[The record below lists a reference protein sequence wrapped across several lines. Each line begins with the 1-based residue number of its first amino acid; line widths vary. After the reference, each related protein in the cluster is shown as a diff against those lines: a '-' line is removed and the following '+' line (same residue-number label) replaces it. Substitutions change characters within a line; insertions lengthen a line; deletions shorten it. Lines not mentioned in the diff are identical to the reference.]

1 MKLRTFIGGAMAVL
15 LPAAMPAYAE
25 DLRFSPA
32 GDEFHFDTG
41 ALRGTLRGG
50 GKSTGLSAVFDCA
63 TGTNLA
69 RSMGVF
75 SHYRLLDSET
85 RFGTAAWDWTN
96 TVKLLPDGAVEA
108 LWRADADHPLDLKAI
123 YRWTASNALDVTT
136 TVTARK
142 DLRKFESFL
151 ASYFNGFSQSRVF
164 AQHNGK
170 SEFIAAE
177 KSSGTW
183 QAFPRDDDAVKIIGD
198 GRWKR
203 PPHPVEWNIMP
214 QLAAPMGMRH
224 DDATGLTALIMSRPQ
239 DCFGVL
245 TPFGEEGHRS
255 LYLSLFGRDLKSGES
270 VSAISRL
277 VIGRG
282 ISDAQAISMFETFV
296 KEKGGAD

>member
-1 MKLRTFIGGAMAVL
+1 MTGTLRAAVVVL
-15 LPAAMPAYAE
+15 LAALPSWAV
-25 DLRFSPA
+25 DLRFIPA
-32 GDEFHFDTG
+32 GEEFQFDTG

-69 RSMGVF
+69 KSMGLF
-75 SHYRLLDSET
+75 SHYRLLDSDT
-85 RFGTAAWDWTN
+85 RYGTAAWDWPSSA
-96 TVKLLPDGAVEA
+96 KLLPNGVVEV
-108 LWRADADHPLDLKAI
+108 LWQADADHPFDLKAT
-123 YRWTASNALDVTT
+123 YRWAASNALDVTT
-136 TVTARK
+136 TVTAKK
-142 DLRKFESFL
+142 DLKKFESFL
-151 ASYFNGFSQSRVF
+151 ASYFSGFPQSRVF
-164 AQHNGK
+164 AKRDGK

-177 KSSGTW
+177 QANGTW

-214 QLAAPMGMRH
+214 LLAAPLGMRR
-224 DDATGLTALIMSRPQ
+224 DEATGLTALVMARPH

-270 VSAISRL
+270 VTAISRL

-282 ISDAQAISMFETFV
+282 ISDAQAVAMFESFM
-296 KEKGGAD
+296 KEKSGAE